1 MSKTKL
7 TQCIIC
13 GEEIV
18 VLESTENPECMGCVN
33 RQLDDLGIDATE
45 ACEKVIDAAR
55 KVRCLKDDSEVDDG
69 NS

>member
-1 MSKTKL
+1 MSRTKL
-7 TQCIIC
+7 TQCTIC

-18 VLESTENPECMGCVN
+18 VWENIENSECMGCVT

-55 KVRCLKDDSEVDDG
+55 KAGCLKDDSEVDDG
-69 NS
+69 